1 MKQHT
6 IRLLANGTSLLL
18 LTAIIIVLLILDGLI
33 PDLPSYDLK
42 AQNSFEIYLFFSIVV
57 FMSIASQVLFL
68 ELIRKKYLR
77 NISTRKHVKQTHFIV
92 SLIQYFVIALTLVV
106 LIQIGILKEY
116 NSFIVAASALLSLFL
131 SIGVTSLLAFRF
143 LAWLKYNRDLI
154 IAAYAVATITIS
166 ANSVVLATAICFE
179 IPNARS
185 IIDSSRIATSTA
197 NITSFE
203 LKEFESNL
211 AMISFV
217 ALWLAS
223 TFLLRRSRTKWR
235 PVKFYLIVT
244 LPLLY
249 YFGVIQL
256 LFSQL
261 LIQYDVLN
269 AVQDYT
275 FNIINSFLARPVG
288 GILFGFAF
296 WVVSRGIENKNIRNY
311 MKLSSFGIMLL
322 SIASGDTGLFML
334 NYPPFGLSSI
344 TFIGV
349 SSYLLFVGVYYSAI
363 SVSLDQRLRSS
374 IHKSVEQQL
383 GFVSKIGTSQVEQEI
398 QQRVEHL
405 TRKLAKKME
414 IESGLEV
421 PMKDEEVDQYIKMVI
436 AEKERISR
444 KKNNSSDEETSST

>member
-1 MKQHT
+1 
-6 IRLLANGTSLLL
+6 
-18 LTAIIIVLLILDGLI
+18 VLLILDGVI
-33 PDLPSYDLK
+33 PDLPSYDLR

-57 FMSIASQVLFL
+57 FTSTVLQILYL
-68 ELIRKKYLR
+68 ELIRRRYLR
-77 NISTRKHVKQTHFIV
+77 NISTKKHVTQTHFIV
-92 SLIQYFVIALTLVV
+92 TLILYFIIALILVV

-116 NSFIVAASALLSLFL
+116 NSFMVAVSALLSLFL
-131 SIGVTSLLAFRF
+131 SIGVISLLAFRF
-143 LAWLKYNRDLI
+143 LAWLKYNHDLI
-154 IAAYAVATITIS
+154 IAAYAIATIVIS
-166 ANSVVLATAICFE
+166 ANSIVLAAAIWLE

-211 AMISFV
+211 AMVSFV

-223 TFLLRRSRTKWR
+223 TFLLRRSRTKWG

-244 LPLLY
+244 IPLLY

-256 LFSQL
+256 LISQL
-261 LIQYDVLN
+261 LLQYDMLN
-269 AVQDYT
+269 AVQEYT
-275 FNIINSFLARPVG
+275 FNIINSFLTRPVG

-296 WVVSRGIENKNIRNY
+296 WVVSRDIENKNIRDY

-322 SIASGDTGLFML
+322 SIASGETGLFML

-344 TFIGV
+344 TFIGI

-374 IHKSVEQQL
+374 INKSVEQQL

-398 QQRVEHL
+398 QERVEHL
-405 TRKLAKKME
+405 TIKLAKKME

-421 PMKDEEVDQYIKMVI
+421 PMKDEEVDRYIKMVI
-436 AEKERISR
+436 AEKERMSR
-444 KKNNSSDEETSST
+444 KKNDTTDEEKSS